1 MQTSTGNSEK
11 IVFLGS
17 RHVNQS
23 PDFANYQDKMLT
35 ANNRMIKFSGK
46 RCKPDWKPQRIRW
59 QGGSQ
64 AKIVFNE
71 ETGIEITGTADI
83 VLETIGE
90 GSITL
95 QAMEGS
101 FGGMDGIKSRFTEAY
116 TKGENT

>member
-1 MQTSTGNSEK
+1 MEKDVNLIGNRREY
-11 IVFLGS
+11 
-17 RHVNQS
+17 
-23 PDFANYQDKMLT
+23 DD
-35 ANNRMIKFSGK
+35 
-46 RCKPDWKPQRIRW
+46 

-71 ETGIEITGTADI
+71 ETGIEITSTADI
-83 VLETIGE
+83 VLETTGE

-95 QAMEGS
+95 QAMEDS